1 MVKDQP
7 CRWYPQEALG
17 LASGRRLSHWMGL
30 GTPADQCGDRPV
42 HGASTEPKG
51 RFRITV
57 KISTTVPIAHHHTGR
72 MANLTGR
79 SRTA

>member
-30 GTPADQCGDRPV
+30 GIPSDQPGDGLV
-42 HGASTEPKG
+42 HGASAEPKG

-57 KISTTVPIAHHHTGR
+57 KSSTTVPIDHHHTGR
-72 MANLTGR
+72 SANFTGR